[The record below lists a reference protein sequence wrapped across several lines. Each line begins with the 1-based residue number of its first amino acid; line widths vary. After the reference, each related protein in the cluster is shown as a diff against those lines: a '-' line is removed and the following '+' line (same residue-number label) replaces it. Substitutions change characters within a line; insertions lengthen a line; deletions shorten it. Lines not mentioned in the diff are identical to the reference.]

1 MSKFKLLS
9 DNIKPREKF
18 INYGGDKLNETEL
31 LALLLK
37 SGTKEQNVMELAQ
50 KLIVK
55 YNGLNNILELS
66 YEELCENNGIG
77 KVKAIDILVVR
88 YIYENF
94 LKNNYDKK
102 TKIKDPKDVYEI
114 VKYIAEKKQ
123 EHFILILLDN
133 KSRVIS
139 VENVYIGTINEI
151 SIHPREIFNI
161 AIKKLAYGIIVVHN
175 HPSGDFRPSNA
186 DIESTK
192 RLIDIGKLVGI
203 KIMDHIIVSKK
214 GFYSIRQNCDIIF

>member
-1 MSKFKLLS
+1 MNVIELS
-9 DNIKPREKF
+9 
-18 INYGGDKLNETEL
+18 
-31 LALLLK
+31 
-37 SGTKEQNVMELAQ
+37 Q
-50 KLIVK
+50 KLIEK

-66 YEELCENNGIG
+66 YEELCQNNGIG
-77 KVKAIDILVVR
+77 KVKAIDVLVVR

-102 TKIKDPKDVYEI
+102 TKIKDPEDVYHI
-114 VKYIAEKKQ
+114 VKYIEDKKQ

-139 VENVYIGTINEI
+139 VDNLYIGTINEI
-151 SIHPREIFNI
+151 SIHPREIFNL
-161 AIKKLAYGIIVVHN
+161 ALKKLAYGIIVVHN

-186 DIESTK
+186 DLESTK

-203 KIMDHIIVSKK
+203 KIMDHIIISKK